1 MDRMRAMPY
10 GMVAVVIVLL
20 ALGAAA
26 AKAETPFERWL
37 DGVRADAEAMGI
49 GRATVDAALSGIS
62 PIDRVIELDRRQPE
76 GRISFA
82 EYLQRQTPQS
92 RIDRGRRL
100 LEENRD
106 LLAEIGAAYGVQ
118 PRFIV
123 ALWGMET
130 SYGSYTGGYPVIE
143 ALATLAYDGRRSD
156 YFRRELLKALQILD
170 EGHIA
175 IADMKGSWAGAM
187 GQSQFMP
194 SNFLSLAVDHD
205 GDGRRDI
212 WTTRAD
218 VFASAANFL
227 ARAGWDDGVTWG
239 RQVRLP
245 DGFDDSLS
253 GLGSSRSLAE
263 WQALGVR
270 RADGKDLPS
279 APVAA
284 SLVLPDGPQGT
295 AYLVYQNYR
304 VLMNWNRSTY
314 FATTVGILADRIGGC
329 QDGPGGY
336 GCAF

>member
-1 MDRMRAMPY
+1 MMRIRAVPL
-10 GMVAVVIVLL
+10 GMVAMAAWLL
-20 ALGAAA
+20 AAAPA
-26 AKAETPFERWL
+26 ALAQQSFDQWL
-37 DGVRADAEAMGI
+37 DAVRADARAMGVSE
-49 GRATVDAALSGIS
+49 ATLDSALTGIS
-62 PIDRVIELDRRQPE
+62 PIPRVIELDRRQPE
-76 GRISFA
+76 GRLTFA
-82 EYLQRQTPQS
+82 EYLQRQTPDS
-92 RIDRGRRL
+92 RIERGRRL
-100 LEENRD
+100 LQENRE

-143 ALATLAYDGRRSD
+143 ALATLAHDGRRSD
-156 YFRRELLKALQILD
+156 YFRRELLNALKILD

-227 ARAGWDDGVTWG
+227 AKAGWNDGVTWG

-245 DGFDDSLS
+245 DGFDAELA
-253 GLGSSRSLAE
+253 GLGSRLSLGE
-263 WQALGVR
+263 WQDLGIR
-270 RADGKDLPS
+270 RRDGRDLPRADVS
-279 APVAA
+279 A
-284 SLVLPDGPQGT
+284 SLVLPDGPQGA

-304 VLMNWNRSTY
+304 ALMNWNRSTY

-336 GCAF
+336 GCTF

>member
-1 MDRMRAMPY
+1 MERIRAMPT
-10 GMVAVVIVLL
+10 GMVAIMVWLL
-20 ALGAAA
+20 AAVPAAQA
-26 AKAETPFERWL
+26 QAPFEQWL
-37 DGVRADAEAMGI
+37 DAVRADARAMGVSE
-49 GRATVDAALSGIS
+49 ATLDSALSNIS
-62 PIDRVIELDRRQPE
+62 PIERIIELDRRQPE
-76 GRISFA
+76 GRLSFA
-82 EYLQRQTPQS
+82 EYLQRQTPDS
-92 RIDRGRRL
+92 RIERGRRL
-100 LEENRD
+100 LQENRD
-106 LLAEIGAAYGVQ
+106 LLAEIGSAYGVQ

-156 YFRRELLKALQILD
+156 YFRRELLNALRILD

-227 ARAGWDDGVTWG
+227 AKAGWNDGVTWG
-239 RQVRLP
+239 RQVRVP
-245 DGFDDSLS
+245 DGFDATLT
-253 GLGSSRSLAE
+253 GLGSRLSLGE
-263 WQALGVR
+263 WQALGIR
-270 RADGKDLPS
+270 RSDGRDLPNADVS
-279 APVAA
+279 A
-284 SLVLPDGPQGT
+284 SLVMPDGPNGS

-304 VLMNWNRSTY
+304 ALMNWNRSTY

-336 GCAF
+336 GCTF

>member
-1 MDRMRAMPY
+1 MQRTRAVPV
-10 GMVAVVIVLL
+10 GIVAVVIWLL
-20 ALGAAA
+20 ALVPAARA
-26 AKAETPFERWL
+26 VTPFEHWL
-37 DGVRADAEAMGI
+37 DAVRADAEAMGVS
-49 GRATVDAALSGIS
+49 RATLDTALSGIS
-62 PIDRVIELDRRQPE
+62 PIERIIELDRSQPE
-76 GRISFA
+76 GRLSFA
-82 EYLQRQTPQS
+82 EYLQRQTPDS
-92 RIDRGRRL
+92 RVERGRRL

-106 LLAEIGAAYGVQ
+106 LLAEIAAAYGVQ

-130 SYGSYTGGYPVIE
+130 SYGSFTGGYPVIE
-143 ALATLAYDGRRSD
+143 ALATLAYDGRRSA
-156 YFRRELLKALQILD
+156 YFRRELLNALKILD

-227 ARAGWDDGVTWG
+227 AKAGWNDGVTWG
-239 RQVRLP
+239 RQVTLP
-245 DGFDDSLS
+245 DGFDPSLA
-253 GLGSSRSLAE
+253 GLGSRLSLGE
-263 WQALGVR
+263 WQALGIR
-270 RADGKDLPS
+270 RSDGQDLPNADVS
-279 APVAA
+279 A
-284 SLVLPDGPQGT
+284 SLVLPDGPGGS

-304 VLMNWNRSTY
+304 ALMNWNRSTY

-336 GCAF
+336 GCIF

>member
-1 MDRMRAMPY
+1 MERIRAMPM
-10 GMVAVVIVLL
+10 GMVAIVAWLL
-20 ALGAAA
+20 AAIPAAQA
-26 AKAETPFERWL
+26 QSPFEQWL
-37 DGVRADAEAMGI
+37 DAVRADARAMGVSE
-49 GRATVDAALSGIS
+49 ATLDSALSNIS
-62 PIDRVIELDRRQPE
+62 PIERIIELDRRQPE
-76 GRISFA
+76 GRLSFA
-82 EYLQRQTPQS
+82 EYLQRQTPDS
-92 RIDRGRRL
+92 RIERGRRL

-130 SYGSYTGGYPVIE
+130 SYGRYTGVYPVIE
-143 ALATLAYDGRRSD
+143 ALATLAYDWGVGD
-156 YFRRELLKALQILD
+156 YVRRELLNALRILD

-175 IADMKGSWAGAM
+175 ITDMKGSWAGAM

-227 ARAGWDDGVTWG
+227 AKAGWNDGVTWG
-239 RQVRLP
+239 RQVRVP
-245 DGFDDSLS
+245 DGFDATLA
-253 GLGSSRSLAE
+253 GLGSRLSLGE
-263 WQALGVR
+263 WQDLGIR
-270 RADGKDLPS
+270 RSDGRDLPRADVS
-279 APVAA
+279 A
-284 SLVLPDGPQGT
+284 SLVMPDGPDGT

-304 VLMNWNRSTY
+304 ALMNWNRSTY

-336 GCAF
+336 GCTF

>member
-1 MDRMRAMPY
+1 MERIRAMPM
-10 GMVAVVIVLL
+10 GMVAIVAWLL
-20 ALGAAA
+20 AAIPAAQA
-26 AKAETPFERWL
+26 QTPFEQWL
-37 DGVRADAEAMGI
+37 DAVRADARAMGVSE
-49 GRATVDAALSGIS
+49 ATLDSALSNIS
-62 PIDRVIELDRRQPE
+62 PIERIIELDRRQPE
-76 GRISFA
+76 GRLSFA
-82 EYLQRQTPQS
+82 EYLQRQTPDS
-92 RIDRGRRL
+92 RIERGRRL

-106 LLAEIGAAYGVQ
+106 LLAEIGTAYGVQ

-143 ALATLAYDGRRSD
+143 ALATLAYDGRRGD
-156 YFRRELLKALQILD
+156 YFRRELLNALRILD

-227 ARAGWDDGVTWG
+227 AKAGWNDGVTWG
-239 RQVRLP
+239 RQVRVP
-245 DGFDDSLS
+245 DGFDATLA
-253 GLGSSRSLAE
+253 GLGSRLSLGE
-263 WQALGVR
+263 WQDLGIR
-270 RADGKDLPS
+270 RSDGRDLPS
-279 APVAA
+279 ADVSA
-284 SLVLPDGPQGT
+284 SLVMPDGPDGA

-304 VLMNWNRSTY
+304 ALMNWNRSTY

-336 GCAF
+336 GCTF

>member
-1 MDRMRAMPY
+1 MNRIRAMPI
-10 GMVAVVIVLL
+10 GMVAVVVVLL
-20 ALGAAA
+20 AALPVAAQSS
-26 AKAETPFERWL
+26 TPFDQWL
-37 DGVRADAEAMGI
+37 DGVRADARELGVSNSTLDM
-49 GRATVDAALSGIS
+49 ALSDIN
-62 PIDRVIELDRRQPE
+62 PIARIIELDRRQPE
-76 GRISFA
+76 GRLSFA
-82 EYLQRQTPQS
+82 EYLERQTPQS

-100 LEENRD
+100 LQENRD
-106 LLAEIGAAYGVQ
+106 LLSEIGTVYGVQ

-130 SYGSYTGGYPVIE
+130 SYGSFTGGYPVIE

-227 ARAGWDDGVTWG
+227 AEAGWDDGVTWG

-245 DGFDDSLS
+245 AGFDPEMA
-253 GLGSSRSLAE
+253 GLGTKRTLDD
-263 WQALGVR
+263 WQALGIR
-270 RADGKDLPS
+270 RADGKDLP
-279 APVAA
+279 AAAVNA
-284 SLVLPDGPQGT
+284 SLVLPDGPGGA

-304 VLMNWNRSTY
+304 ALMNWNRSTY
-314 FATTVGILADRIGGC
+314 FATTVGILADQIGGC
-329 QDGPGGY
+329 EDGPGGY
-336 GCAF
+336 GCSF

>member
-1 MDRMRAMPY
+1 MARFRAMPT
-10 GMVAVVIVLL
+10 GMVAIIVWLL
-20 ALGAAA
+20 TALPAAQA
-26 AKAETPFERWL
+26 QTNFEQWL
-37 DGVRADAEAMGI
+37 DAVRADALEMGVSA
-49 GRATVDAALSGIS
+49 ATLDSALSGIS
-62 PIDRVIELDRRQPE
+62 PIERVIELDRRQPE
-76 GRISFA
+76 GRLSFA
-82 EYLQRQTPQS
+82 EYLQRQTPDS
-92 RIDRGRRL
+92 RVERGRRL

-106 LLAEIGAAYGVQ
+106 LLAEIGSAYGVQ

-156 YFRRELLKALQILD
+156 YFRRELLNALRILD

-227 ARAGWDDGVTWG
+227 AEAGWNDGVTWG
-239 RQVRLP
+239 RQVRVP
-245 DGFDDSLS
+245 DGLDEELA
-253 GLGSSRSLAE
+253 GLGSRRTLAE

-270 RADGKDLPS
+270 RSDGRDLPS
-279 APVAA
+279 ADVAA
-284 SLVLPDGPQGT
+284 SLVMPDGPRGS

-304 VLMNWNRSTY
+304 ALMNWNRSTY

>member
-1 MDRMRAMPY
+1 MARFRAMPT
-10 GMVAVVIVLL
+10 GMVAIIVWLL
-20 ALGAAA
+20 AALPAAQA
-26 AKAETPFERWL
+26 QTTFDQWL
-37 DGVRADAEAMGI
+37 EAVRADALEMGVSA
-49 GRATVDAALSGIS
+49 ATLDSALSGIS
-62 PIDRVIELDRRQPE
+62 PIERVIELDRRQPE
-76 GRISFA
+76 GRLSFA
-82 EYLQRQTPQS
+82 EYLQRQTPDS
-92 RIDRGRRL
+92 RVERGRRL

-106 LLAEIGAAYGVQ
+106 LLAEIGSAYGVQ

-156 YFRRELLKALQILD
+156 YFRRELLNALRILD

-227 ARAGWDDGVTWG
+227 AEAGWNDGVTWG
-239 RQVRLP
+239 RQVRVP
-245 DGFDDSLS
+245 DGLDEELA
-253 GLGSSRSLAE
+253 GLGSRRTLAE
-263 WQALGVR
+263 WQALGIR
-270 RADGKDLPS
+270 RSDGRDLPS
-279 APVAA
+279 ADVAA
-284 SLVLPDGPQGT
+284 SLVMPDGPRGS

-304 VLMNWNRSTY
+304 ALMNWNRSTY

>member
-1 MDRMRAMPY
+1 MERIRAMPI
-10 GMVAVVIVLL
+10 GMVTIMVWLL
-20 ALGAAA
+20 AAMPAAQA
-26 AKAETPFERWL
+26 QSPFEQWL
-37 DGVRADAEAMGI
+37 DAVRVDARAMGVSE
-49 GRATVDAALSGIS
+49 ATLDSALSDIS
-62 PIDRVIELDRRQPE
+62 PIERIIELDRHQPE
-76 GRISFA
+76 GRLSFA
-82 EYLQRQTPQS
+82 EYLQRQTPDS
-92 RIDRGRRL
+92 RIERGRRL

-106 LLAEIGAAYGVQ
+106 LLAEIGTAYGVQ

-130 SYGSYTGGYPVIE
+130 SYGSFTGGYPVIE

-156 YFRRELLKALQILD
+156 YFRRELLNALRILD

-227 ARAGWDDGVTWG
+227 AEAGWNDGVTWG
-239 RQVRLP
+239 RQVRVP
-245 DGFDDSLS
+245 DGFDADLA
-253 GLGSSRSLAE
+253 GLGSRLSLGE
-263 WQALGVR
+263 WQALGIR
-270 RADGKDLPS
+270 RSDGRDLPS
-279 APVAA
+279 ADVSA
-284 SLVLPDGPQGT
+284 SLVMPDGPDGS

-304 VLMNWNRSTY
+304 ALMNWNRSTY

-336 GCAF
+336 GCTF

>member
-1 MDRMRAMPY
+1 MPI
-10 GMVAVVIVLL
+10 GMAVIVVAMLTGL
-20 ALGAAA
+20 TVLPAVAQAQ
-26 AKAETPFERWL
+26 TPFQKWV
-37 DGVRADAEAMGI
+37 DGVRAEAEGLGI
-49 GRATVDAALSGIS
+49 SGTTLDLALSGIN
-62 PIDRVIELDRRQPE
+62 PIDRVLELDRSQPE
-76 GRISFA
+76 GRITFA
-82 EYLQRQTPQS
+82 EYLQRQTPQA
-92 RIDRGRRL
+92 RVDRGRRL
-100 LEENRD
+100 LVENRD
-106 LLAEIGAAYGVQ
+106 LLAEIGTAYGVQ

-130 SYGSYTGGYPVIE
+130 SYGSVTGGYSVIE
-143 ALATLAYDGRRSD
+143 SLATLAYDGRRSD
-156 YFRRELLKALQILD
+156 YFRRELMKALQILD

-194 SNFLSLAVDHD
+194 SNFLRLAVDHD

-227 ARAGWDDGVTWG
+227 SEAGWNDDVTWG

-245 DGFDDSLS
+245 TGFDRSQA
-253 GLGSSRSLAE
+253 GLDTSRSLLE

-270 RADGKDLPS
+270 RADGHDLPAVS
-279 APVAA
+279 VGA
-284 SLVLPDGPQGT
+284 SLVLPDGPDGS

-304 VLMNWNRSTY
+304 ALMNWNRSTY

-336 GCAF
+336 GCTF

>member
-1 MDRMRAMPY
+1 MERIRAMPT
-10 GMVAVVIVLL
+10 GMVAIMVWLL
-20 ALGAAA
+20 AAVPAAQA
-26 AKAETPFERWL
+26 QAPFEQWL
-37 DGVRADAEAMGI
+37 DAVRADARAMGVSE
-49 GRATVDAALSGIS
+49 ATLDSALSNIS
-62 PIDRVIELDRRQPE
+62 PIERIIELDRRQPE
-76 GRISFA
+76 GRLSFA
-82 EYLQRQTPQS
+82 EYLQRQTPDS
-92 RIDRGRRL
+92 RIERGRRL
-100 LEENRD
+100 LQENRD
-106 LLAEIGAAYGVQ
+106 LLAEIGSAYGVQ

-156 YFRRELLKALQILD
+156 YFRRELLNALRILD

-227 ARAGWDDGVTWG
+227 AKAGWNDGVTWG
-239 RQVRLP
+239 RQVLVP
-245 DGFDDSLS
+245 DGFDATLA
-253 GLGSSRSLAE
+253 GLGSRLSLGE
-263 WQALGVR
+263 WQALGIR
-270 RADGKDLPS
+270 RSDGRDLPS
-279 APVAA
+279 ADVSA
-284 SLVLPDGPQGT
+284 SLVMPDGPDGS

-304 VLMNWNRSTY
+304 ALMNWNRSTY

-336 GCAF
+336 GCTF

>member
-1 MDRMRAMPY
+1 MERIRAMPT
-10 GMVAVVIVLL
+10 GMVTIMVWLL
-20 ALGAAA
+20 AAVPAAQA
-26 AKAETPFERWL
+26 QAPFEQWL
-37 DGVRADAEAMGI
+37 DAVRADARAMGVSE
-49 GRATVDAALSGIS
+49 ATLDSALSNIS
-62 PIDRVIELDRRQPE
+62 PIERIIELDRRQPE
-76 GRISFA
+76 GRLSFA
-82 EYLQRQTPQS
+82 EYLQRQTPDS
-92 RIDRGRRL
+92 RIERGRRL
-100 LEENRD
+100 LQENRD
-106 LLAEIGAAYGVQ
+106 LLAEIGSAYGVQ

-156 YFRRELLKALQILD
+156 YFRRELLNALRILD

-227 ARAGWDDGVTWG
+227 AKAGWNDGVTWG
-239 RQVRLP
+239 RQVLVP
-245 DGFDDSLS
+245 DGFDATLA
-253 GLGSSRSLAE
+253 GLGSRLSLGE
-263 WQALGVR
+263 WQALGIR
-270 RADGKDLPS
+270 RSDGRDLPS
-279 APVAA
+279 ADVSA
-284 SLVLPDGPQGT
+284 SLVMPDGPDGS

-304 VLMNWNRSTY
+304 ALMNWNRSTY

-336 GCAF
+336 GCTF